1 MRAHVLSITAWLS
14 LLFTCYATPPTL
26 EQKLVGTWVTPAI
39 TVTPPGK
46 DAKPP
51 KPGEPVAKFVYNADH
66 TYVASR
72 SDLKE
77 AVTGTWRIEG
87 DYLITKPAEGHSKEE
102 RTFILRLTA
111 SKLIFSGAGTEG
123 HWWRLGTF

>member
-39 TVTPPGK
+39 TMTPPGK

-72 SDLKE
+72 SDQK
-77 AVTGTWRIEG
+77 ATVTGTWKIESN
-87 DYLITKPAEGHSKEE
+87 YLITKSAKWLSKEE
-102 RTFILRLTA
+102 RTLILRLTDR
-111 SKLIFSGAGTEG
+111 KLIFSDGQIEG
-123 HWWRLGTF
+123 HWWRSGTF